1 MSKLNK
7 LYIAIQ
13 IILITVIYFTIPN
26 SLILQLVLW
35 VNLFFTTFTLSFAE
49 ATDEE
54 LVALEKNTKVS
65 LNNIAYEI
73 ARLDTIVDEFKTPK
87 KKSTTKKTTK
97 KQQRNKV

>member
-65 LNNIAYEI
+65 FNNIAYEI
-73 ARLDTIVDEFKTPK
+73 ARLDTLVDELKTPK
-87 KKSTTKKTTK
+87 KKSTVKKTTKKTTK
-97 KQQRNKV
+97 K

>member
-73 ARLDTIVDEFKTPK
+73 ARLDTLVDELKTPK

-97 KQQRNKV
+97 K

>member
-73 ARLDTIVDEFKTPK
+73 ARLDTIVDELKTPK
-87 KKSTTKKTTK
+87 KKSTTKKTIK
-97 KQQRNKV
+97 K

>member
-54 LVALEKNTKVS
+54 FSEFEGDVKIS
-65 LNNIAYEI
+65 LNTICYEI
-73 ARLDTIVDEFKTPK
+73 ERLDTIVDELKTAK
-87 KKSTTKKTTK
+87 KTTTTKKTIK
-97 KQQRNKV
+97 K

>member
-49 ATDEE
+49 VTDEE

-73 ARLDTIVDEFKTPK
+73 VRLDIIIDELKTPK
-87 KKSTTKKTTK
+87 KKSTTKKTIK
-97 KQQRNKV
+97 K

>member
-7 LYIAIQ
+7 LYITIQ

-73 ARLDTIVDEFKTPK
+73 ARLDTIVDELKTVK
-87 KKSTTKKTTK
+87 KKTTTKKTIKKTTK
-97 KQQRNKV
+97 K

>member
-7 LYIAIQ
+7 LYITIQ

-26 SLILQLVLW
+26 SLILQLVLL
-35 VNLFFTTFTLSFAE
+35 VNLFFTTFILSFAE

-73 ARLDTIVDEFKTPK
+73 ERLDTLVDELKTPK
-87 KKSTTKKTTK
+87 KKSTTKKTIK
-97 KQQRNKV
+97 K

>member
-35 VNLFFTTFTLSFAE
+35 VNLFYTSFTLSFAE

-54 LVALEKNTKVS
+54 FFNFEKNVRIS
-65 LNNIAYEI
+65 LDTISYEI
-73 ARLDTIVDEFKTPK
+73 ERLDTIVDELKEKTK
-87 KKSTTKKTTK
+87 KKSTTKKD
-97 KQQRNKV
+97 N

>member
-65 LNNIAYEI
+65 LDNIAYEI
-73 ARLDTIVDEFKTPK
+73 ARLDTLVDELKTPK
-87 KKSTTKKTTK
+87 KKSTTKKTIK
-97 KQQRNKV
+97 K

>member
-73 ARLDTIVDEFKTPK
+73 ARLDTLVDELKTLK
-87 KKSTTKKTTK
+87 KKSTAKKTTKKTTK
-97 KQQRNKV
+97 K

>member
-65 LNNIAYEI
+65 FNNIAYEI
-73 ARLDTIVDEFKTPK
+73 ARLDTLVDELKTLK
-87 KKSTTKKTTK
+87 KKSTAKKTTK
-97 KQQRNKV
+97 K

>member
-7 LYIAIQ
+7 LYITIQ

-35 VNLFFTTFTLSFAE
+35 VNLFFTTFTLSFTE

-73 ARLDTIVDEFKTPK
+73 ERLDTLVDELKTPK
-87 KKSTTKKTTK
+87 KKSTTKKTIK
-97 KQQRNKV
+97 K

>member
-35 VNLFFTTFTLSFAE
+35 VNLFFTTFALSFAE

-73 ARLDTIVDEFKTPK
+73 ERLDTLVDELKTPK
-87 KKSTTKKTTK
+87 KKSTTKKTIK
-97 KQQRNKV
+97 K

>member
-7 LYIAIQ
+7 LYITIQ

-73 ARLDTIVDEFKTPK
+73 ARLDTIVDELKTPK
-87 KKSTTKKTTK
+87 KKSTTKKTIK
-97 KQQRNKV
+97 K

>member
-7 LYIAIQ
+7 LYITIQ

-73 ARLDTIVDEFKTPK
+73 ARLDTIVDELKTPK
-87 KKSTTKKTTK
+87 KKSTTKKTIKKTTK
-97 KQQRNKV
+97 K

>member
-54 LVALEKNTKVS
+54 FSEFERDVKIS
-65 LNNIAYEI
+65 LNTICYEI
-73 ARLDTIVDEFKTPK
+73 ERLDTLVDELKTPK
-87 KKSTTKKTTK
+87 KKSTAKKTTKKTTK
-97 KQQRNKV
+97 K

>member
-7 LYIAIQ
+7 LYITIQ

-73 ARLDTIVDEFKTPK
+73 VRLDILVDELKTPK
-87 KKSTTKKTTK
+87 KKSTTKKTIK
-97 KQQRNKV
+97 K

>member
-7 LYIAIQ
+7 LYITIQ

-73 ARLDTIVDEFKTPK
+73 ARLDTLVDELKTPK

-97 KQQRNKV
+97 K

>member
-73 ARLDTIVDEFKTPK
+73 ARLDTLVDELKTPK
-87 KKSTTKKTTK
+87 KKSTTKKTIK
-97 KQQRNKV
+97 K

>member
-7 LYIAIQ
+7 LYITIQ

-54 LVALEKNTKVS
+54 FSEFEMDVKIS
-65 LNNIAYEI
+65 LNTICYEI
-73 ARLDTIVDEFKTPK
+73 ERLDTIVDELKTVK
-87 KKSTTKKTTK
+87 KKSTTKKTAK
-97 KQQRNKV
+97 K

>member
-7 LYIAIQ
+7 LYITIQ

-54 LVALEKNTKVS
+54 LVALEKNTKIS

-73 ARLDTIVDEFKTPK
+73 ARLDTIVDELKTPK
-87 KKSTTKKTTK
+87 KKSTAKKTTKKTTK
-97 KQQRNKV
+97 K

>member
-54 LVALEKNTKVS
+54 FSEFEMDVKIS
-65 LNNIAYEI
+65 LNTICYEI
-73 ARLDTIVDEFKTPK
+73 ERLDTIVDELKTPK
-87 KKSTTKKTTK
+87 KKSTAKKITKKTTK
-97 KQQRNKV
+97 K

>member
-35 VNLFFTTFTLSFAE
+35 ANLFFTTFALSFAE

-73 ARLDTIVDEFKTPK
+73 ERLDTLVDELKTPK
-87 KKSTTKKTTK
+87 KKSTTKKTIK
-97 KQQRNKV
+97 K

>member
-7 LYIAIQ
+7 LYITIQ

-35 VNLFFTTFTLSFAE
+35 VNLFFTTFALSFAE

-73 ARLDTIVDEFKTPK
+73 ARLDTLVDELKTPK
-87 KKSTTKKTTK
+87 KKSTTKKTIK
-97 KQQRNKV
+97 K

>member
-13 IILITVIYFTIPN
+13 IVLITVIYFTIPN

-54 LVALEKNTKVS
+54 FSEFEMDVKIS
-65 LNNIAYEI
+65 LNTICYEI
-73 ARLDTIVDEFKTPK
+73 ERLDTIVDELKNT
-87 KKSTTKKTTK
+87 
-97 KQQRNKV
+97 

>member
-7 LYIAIQ
+7 LYITIQ

-73 ARLDTIVDEFKTPK
+73 ARLDTIVDELKTPK

-97 KQQRNKV
+97 K